1 MMAQRL
7 MKISLNPYNYKLQNH
22 MKKILFLAVALC
34 ASMQIMAANVNVETA
49 RLTALNFMKGKAVN
63 GRFMAPQAPQV
74 KWIHQEMN
82 SSNVEQAA
90 YYIVNTDAGF
100 VIVAGDDRAQ
110 SILAYGDAPLADND
124 IKSLPENM
132 RFWLDYYKQQI
143 EVLQARPGMMVNKP
157 TIKAGGQS
165 VEPMLEAMWD
175 QGDPYYGM
183 CPMAGDRRAQ
193 TGCGATSLAQVFYK
207 WKFPTT
213 PTPVLPGYTTK
224 AWQIEL
230 PALPSIRF
238 DWDNMLSTYTIF
250 SPDANKLAVAQ
261 LMRYIGQAEHMDY
274 TAEYGE
280 AYEDDI
286 VAACHTFGYVGAHVA
301 YKSILYANGVD
312 SIYIDDNTWEEMLQG
327 ELVAG
332 RPVVYCAVSPNPGY
346 DNYVGHAFDVDGYNA
361 TDGKYHVNWG
371 WSGRGNGYFALNA
384 FIDGNFSYN
393 LNQLMVMGIE
403 PPAPIESYTPV
414 MQPADSAYINL
425 TEFRAEWTDETPA
438 ENVTSY
444 TLEVTTEDGSEP
456 GVYEKVF
463 TETFPYCNSND
474 NTAISRIDN
483 YCTNK
488 GWTGSY
494 VYEAKGGLRLGSST
508 KNGTLTTPVLDM
520 TQSGGKMTVV
530 ATMKPHSTDTNV
542 PVRIS
547 CGASIVD
554 VTVSTESVQT
564 IILNCEADANQKVT
578 FSTIEAGKRVVI
590 TQVDIWSS
598 TASAAKMLLSVPVE
612 NGDSTSRLITDITD
626 KFYTVKDLTA
636 GGTFNYRVKAFYSN
650 LTESEWSNVETVT
663 LFENTPAFDM
673 GDVNHDTHVDIDD
686 ITALIARVLG
696 DTTGEFYEAQAN
708 VDGQGGIDIDDVTAL
723 ITIVLG
729 GH

>member
-1 MMAQRL
+1 MKKLLLIAALVVATMQLWAADVDVAQAQAVAQRFFNDGSAAL
-7 MKISLNPYNYKLQNH
+7 RLAGTPVKDLNLLHSEYNS
-22 MKKILFLAVALC
+22 V
-34 ASMQIMAANVNVETA
+34 
-49 RLTALNFMKGKAVN
+49 R
-63 GRFMAPQAPQV
+63 
-74 KWIHQEMN
+74 
-82 SSNVEQAA
+82 SSQPV
-90 YYIVNTDAGF
+90 YYIFNSNKGF
-100 VIVAGDDRAQ
+100 VIVSGDDRAPE
-110 SILAYGDAPLADND
+110 ILAYGDQPLPSINQ
-124 IKSLPENM
+124 LPQNM
-132 RFWLDYYKQQI
+132 ASWLYYYKAQL
-143 EVLQARPGMMVNKP
+143 EALQSNPSLRVTKTA
-157 TIKAGGQS
+157 IKAGGQS

-175 QGDPYYGM
+175 QGDPYYGQ

-213 PTPVLPGYTTK
+213 PTPVIPGYTTV
-224 AWQIEL
+224 AWNIEL

-238 DWDNMLSTYTIF
+238 DWDNMLPTYTIF
-250 SPDANKLAVAQ
+250 SPEENKRAVAQ

-312 SIYIDDNTWEEMLQG
+312 SIYIDDDTWNEMLQG

-361 TDGKYHVNWG
+361 EDGKYHVNWG

-384 FIDGNFSYN
+384 FVDGNYSYN

-414 MQPADSAYINL
+414 MLPADSAHINL
-425 TEFRAEWTDETPA
+425 TEFRADWTDQTPA
-438 ENVTSY
+438 ENVTNY
-444 TLEVTTEDGSEP
+444 TLEVTTNDGSEP

-463 TETFPYCNSND
+463 TETFPHCTSND
-474 NTAISRIDN
+474 NTAITKLDN

-494 VYEAKGGLRLGSST
+494 VYEAKGGLRLGSAS
-508 KNGTLTTPVLDM
+508 KNGTLTTPALDM

-530 ATMKPHSTDTNV
+530 ATMKPYSTDTNV
-542 PVRIS
+542 PVRIA
-547 CGASIVD
+547 CGTSIVD
-554 VTVSTESVQT
+554 VTVSSDDVYT
-564 IILNCEADANQKVT
+564 IILDCEADENQKVT
-578 FSTIEAGKRVVI
+578 FSTTESGKRVVI
-590 TQVDIWSS
+590 TQVDIYSA
-598 TASAAKMLLSVPVE
+598 TASAAKKRLTVPVE
-612 NGDSTSRLITDITD
+612 TGDSTSRLITDITD

-636 GGTFNYRVKAFYSN
+636 GGTFNYRVKAHYVN
-650 LTESEWSNVETVT
+650 LTESEWSNIETVT
-663 LFENTPAFDM
+663 LFENGPASHDFM
-673 GDVNHDTHVDIDD
+673 PGDVNHDNFVDVNDVTMVISHILGTSVDICP
-686 ITALIARVLG
+686 IC
-696 DTTGEFYEAQAN
+696 AN
-708 VDGQGGIDIDDVTAL
+708 VNGDDAIDVADVTTI
-723 ITIVLG
+723 ITIILSSN
-729 GH
+729 

>member
-1 MMAQRL
+1 
-7 MKISLNPYNYKLQNH
+7 
-22 MKKILFLAVALC
+22 MKKILFLAAILF
-34 ASMQIMAANVNVETA
+34 ASMQLMAGNVNVDAARQTA
-49 RLTALNFMKGKAVN
+49 VNFMASKVAH
-63 GRFMAPQAPQV
+63 GRMMASSPKVQ
-74 KWIHQEMN
+74 WIHQEMN
-82 SSNVEQAA
+82 SSNVQQAA

-110 SILAYGDAPLADND
+110 SILAYGDAPLTSNNLSD
-124 IKSLPENM
+124 LPENM
-132 RFWLDYYKQQI
+132 RFWLGYYKQQI
-143 EVLQARPGMMVNKP
+143 EVLQAHPGMKVKKP
-157 TIKAGGQS
+157 MIKAGGQS

-213 PTPVLPGYTTK
+213 PTPVIPGYTTT

-238 DWDNMLSTYTIF
+238 DWDNMLPTYTIF

-280 AYEDDI
+280 AYENDI
-286 VAACHTFGYVGAHVA
+286 VAACHTFGYMGAHVA
-301 YKSILYANGVD
+301 YKSILYQNGVD
-312 SIYIDDNTWEEMLQG
+312 SVYIDDATWEEMLQG

-361 TDGKYHVNWG
+361 TDGTYHVNWG

-403 PPAPIESYTPV
+403 PPAPIESYVPV
-414 MQPADSAYINL
+414 MLSADSTYINL
-425 TEFRAEWTDETPA
+425 TQFRADWTDETPA
-438 ENVTSY
+438 ENVISY

-463 TETFPYCNSND
+463 TETFPYCTSND
-474 NTAISRIDN
+474 NTVISRIDN

-494 VYEAKGGLRLGSST
+494 VYEAKGGFRLGSST
-508 KNGTLTTPVLDM
+508 KNGTLTTPALDM

-530 ATMKPHSTDTNV
+530 ATMKPYSTDTNV

-554 VTVSTESVQT
+554 VTVSSESVQT

-590 TQVDIWSS
+590 TQIDIWSS
-598 TASAAKMLLSVPVE
+598 TASAAKMRLSVPVE
-612 NGDSTSRLITDITD
+612 TGDSTQRLITGIAD

-650 LTESEWSNVETVT
+650 LTESEWSNTEQVT
-663 LFENTPAFDM
+663 LFENGPAPHEFEL
-673 GDVNHDTHVDIDD
+673 GDVNHDRQINVTDVTTLISMILQSDYTLGCPICGELTGEGDINVTDV
-686 ITALIARVLG
+686 TTLIAKIL
-696 DTTGEFYEAQAN
+696 N
-708 VDGQGGIDIDDVTAL
+708 N
-723 ITIVLG
+723 
-729 GH
+729 

>member
-1 MMAQRL
+1 
-7 MKISLNPYNYKLQNH
+7 
-22 MKKILFLAVALC
+22 MKKFLFIAAMLF
-34 ASMQIMAANVNVETA
+34 ASMQLMAGNVNVDAARQTA
-49 RLTALNFMKGKAVN
+49 VDFMAGKAAH
-63 GRFMAPQAPQV
+63 GRMMATSSKVQ
-74 KWIHQEMN
+74 WIHQEMN
-82 SSNVEQAA
+82 SSNVQQAA

-110 SILAYGDAPLADND
+110 SILAYGDAPLASNNLSD
-124 IKSLPENM
+124 LPENM
-132 RFWLDYYKQQI
+132 RFWLNYYKQQI
-143 EVLQARPGMMVNKP
+143 EVLQARPGMKVNKP
-157 TIKAGGQS
+157 MIKAGGQS

-213 PTPVLPGYTTK
+213 PTPVIPGYTTT

-238 DWDNMLSTYTIF
+238 DWDNMLPTYTIF
-250 SPDANKLAVAQ
+250 SPAENKQAVAQ

-286 VAACHTFGYVGAHVA
+286 VAACHTFGYMGAHVA
-301 YKSILYANGVD
+301 YKSILYQNGVD
-312 SIYIDDNTWEEMLQG
+312 SVYIDDATWEEMLQG

-371 WSGRGNGYFALNA
+371 WSGNGNGYFALNA

-414 MQPADSAYINL
+414 MLPADSAYINL
-425 TEFRAEWTDETPA
+425 TQFRADWTDETPA

-444 TLEVTTEDGSEP
+444 TLEVTTEDGGEP
-456 GVYEKVF
+456 GVYERVLL
-463 TETFPYCNSND
+463 ETFGGASE
-474 NTAISRIDN
+474 TGSRPITKFNN
-483 YCTNK
+483 YCDNP
-488 GWTGSY
+488 GWTGSN
-494 VYEAKGGLRLGSST
+494 VYEYRKALRLGGGGSP
-508 KNGTLTTPVLDM
+508 GILTSPAVDM

-530 ATMKPHSTDTNV
+530 ITMKPYQSADSDV
-542 PVRIS
+542 PVTIS
-547 CGASIVD
+547 CGDNMESFIVTEE
-554 VTVSTESVQT
+554 VTQT
-564 IILNCEADANQKVT
+564 VVLKCGADENQKVT
-578 FSTIEAGKRVVI
+578 ITATDGSNTKRLLVS
-590 TQVDIWSS
+590 QVEIWSS
-598 TASAAKMLLSVPVE
+598 TASAAKMRLSVPVE
-612 NGDSTSRLITDITD
+612 TGDSTQRLITDIAD

-650 LTESEWSNVETVT
+650 LTESEWSNVEQVT
-663 LFENTPAFDM
+663 LFENGPAPQEYEL
-673 GDVNHDTHVDIDD
+673 GDVDHNHFV
-686 ITALIARVLG
+686 
-696 DTTGEFYEAQAN
+696 N
-708 VDGQGGIDIDDVTAL
+708 VADVTAL
-723 ITIVLG
+723 IQYILTSGAQPEEFYVDLANVDGDEAGLINVADVTALIAKILNQ
-729 GH
+729 

>member
-1 MMAQRL
+1 
-7 MKISLNPYNYKLQNH
+7 

-34 ASMQIMAANVNVETA
+34 ASMQLMAANVNVETA
-49 RLTALNFMKGKAVN
+49 RLTALNFMKGKGVN
-63 GRFMAPQAPQV
+63 GRLMAPQAPQV

-110 SILAYGDAPLADND
+110 SILAYGDAPLADNNL
-124 IKSLPENM
+124 KNLPENM
-132 RFWLDYYKQQI
+132 RFWLDHYKQQI
-143 EVLQARPGMMVNKP
+143 EALQARPGMMVNKP

-250 SPDANKLAVAQ
+250 SPDVNKLAVAQ

-280 AYEDDI
+280 AYENDI

-361 TDGKYHVNWG
+361 TDGTYHVNWG

-403 PPAPIESYTPV
+403 PPAPIEAYDPV
-414 MQPADSAYINL
+414 MLPANSDFINL

-438 ENVTSY
+438 ENVISY
-444 TLEVTTEDGSEP
+444 TLEVNSGDGSNH

-463 TETFPYCNSND
+463 TETFPYCTSSGSS
-474 NTAISRIDN
+474 AITNFNN
-483 YCTNK
+483 YCSNS
-488 GWTGSY
+488 GWTGTQGW
-494 VYEAKGGLRLGSST
+494 EANGGIRLGSST
-508 KNGTLTTPVLDM
+508 KTGSITTPALDM

-530 ATMKPHSTDTNV
+530 ATIKPYSSDRNV

-547 CGASIVD
+547 CGVSMVD
-554 VTVSTESVQT
+554 LTITENAAQTV
-564 IILNCEADANQKVT
+564 ILECEANDNQKVT
-578 FSTIEAGKRVVI
+578 ISTTEGGKRVVV
-590 TQVDIWSS
+590 TQVDIYSS
-598 TASAAKMLLSVPVE
+598 TNDAKRLLTVPVE
-612 NGDSTSRLITDITD
+612 TGDSTMRTITDITN
-626 KFYTVKDLTA
+626 KYYTVKDLTA
-636 GGTFNYRVKAFYSN
+636 GGTFNYRVKAHYAN
-650 LTESEWSNVETVT
+650 GTQSEWSNLEVVT

-696 DTTGEFYEAQAN
+696 ETTGEFYEAQAN
-708 VDGQGGIDIDDVTAL
+708 VDGVGGIDIDDVTAL
-723 ITIVLG
+723 IAIVLG
-729 GH
+729 NH

>member
-1 MMAQRL
+1 
-7 MKISLNPYNYKLQNH
+7 

-34 ASMQIMAANVNVETA
+34 ASMQLMAANVNVETA

-63 GRFMAPQAPQV
+63 GRLMAPQAPQV

-82 SSNVEQAA
+82 SNNVEQAA

-110 SILAYGDAPLADND
+110 SILAYGDAPLADNNL
-124 IKSLPENM
+124 KNLPENM
-132 RFWLDYYKQQI
+132 RFWLDHYKQQI
-143 EVLQARPGMMVNKP
+143 EELQARPGMMVNKP
-157 TIKAGGQS
+157 VIKAGGQS

-207 WKFPTT
+207 WKYPTT

-230 PALPSIRF
+230 PALPSISF
-238 DWDNMLSTYTIF
+238 DWDNMLTTYTIF
-250 SPDANKLAVAQ
+250 SPDVNKLAVAQ

-280 AYEDDI
+280 AYENDI

-301 YKSILYANGVD
+301 YKSILYQNGVD
-312 SIYIDDNTWEEMLQG
+312 SIYIDDDTWEQMLQG

-361 TDGKYHVNWG
+361 TDGTYHVNWG

-403 PPAPIESYTPV
+403 PPAPIEAYDPV
-414 MQPADSAYINL
+414 MLPANSDFINL

-438 ENVTSY
+438 ENVISY
-444 TLEVTTEDGSEP
+444 TLEVNSGDGSNH

-463 TETFPYCNSND
+463 TETFPYCTSSGSS
-474 NTAISRIDN
+474 AITNFNN
-483 YCTNK
+483 YCSNS
-488 GWTGSY
+488 GWTGTQGW
-494 VYEAKGGLRLGSST
+494 EANGGIRLGSST
-508 KNGTLTTPVLDM
+508 KTGSITTPALDM

-530 ATMKPHSTDTNV
+530 ATIKPYSSDRNV

-547 CGASIVD
+547 CGVSMVD
-554 VTVSTESVQT
+554 LTITENAAQTV
-564 IILNCEADANQKVT
+564 ILECEANDNQKVT
-578 FSTIEAGKRVVI
+578 ISTTEGGKRVVV
-590 TQVDIWSS
+590 TQVDIYSS
-598 TASAAKMLLSVPVE
+598 TNDAKRLLTVPVE
-612 NGDSTSRLITDITD
+612 TGDSTMRTITDITN
-626 KFYTVKDLTA
+626 KYYTVKDLTA
-636 GGTFNYRVKAFYSN
+636 GGTFNYRVKAHYAN
-650 LTESEWSNVETVT
+650 GTQSEWSNLEVVT
-663 LFENTPAFDM
+663 LFANTPAFDM

-696 DTTGEFYEAQAN
+696 ETTGEFYEAQAN
-708 VDGQGGIDIDDVTAL
+708 VDGVGGIDIDDVTAL

-729 GH
+729 NH

>member
-1 MMAQRL
+1 
-7 MKISLNPYNYKLQNH
+7 
-22 MKKILFLAVALC
+22 MKKILFLAAMLF
-34 ASMQIMAANVNVETA
+34 ASMQLMAGNVNVDAARQTA
-49 RLTALNFMKGKAVN
+49 VNFMASKVAH
-63 GRFMAPQAPQV
+63 GRMMATSPKVQ
-74 KWIHQEMN
+74 WIHQEMN
-82 SSNVEQAA
+82 SSNVQQAA

-110 SILAYGDAPLADND
+110 SILAYGDAPLTSNNLSD
-124 IKSLPENM
+124 LPENM
-132 RFWLDYYKQQI
+132 RFWLGYYKQQI
-143 EVLQARPGMMVNKP
+143 EVLQAHPGMKVNKP
-157 TIKAGGQS
+157 AIKAGGQS

-213 PTPVLPGYTTK
+213 PTPVIPGYTTT

-238 DWDNMLSTYTIF
+238 DWDNMLPTYTIF
-250 SPDANKLAVAQ
+250 SPAENKQAVAQ

-286 VAACHTFGYVGAHVA
+286 VAACHTFGYMGAHVA
-301 YKSILYANGVD
+301 YKSILYQNGVD
-312 SIYIDDNTWEEMLQG
+312 SVYIDDATWEEMLQG

-361 TDGKYHVNWG
+361 TDGTYHVNWG

-403 PPAPIESYTPV
+403 PPAPIESYAPV
-414 MQPADSAYINL
+414 MLPADNTYINL
-425 TEFRAEWTDETPA
+425 TQFRAEWTDETPA

-456 GVYEKVF
+456 GVYERVLL
-463 TETFPYCNSND
+463 ETFGGASENGTRPLSKFDSYCD
-474 NTAISRIDN
+474 
-483 YCTNK
+483 NK
-488 GWTGSY
+488 GWTGSN
-494 VYEAKGGLRLGSST
+494 VYEAKGKALRLGGGGSP
-508 KNGTLTTPVLDM
+508 GILTSPAVDM

-530 ATMKPHSTDTNV
+530 ITMKPYQSADSNV
-542 PVRIS
+542 PVTIS
-547 CGASIVD
+547 CGDNMESFIVNEE
-554 VTVSTESVQT
+554 VTQTVVLRCGADENQTVTITATDGSNTKRLLVS
-564 IILNCEADANQKVT
+564 
-578 FSTIEAGKRVVI
+578 
-590 TQVDIWSS
+590 QVEIWSS
-598 TASAAKMLLSVPVE
+598 TSSAAKMRLSVPVE
-612 NGDSTSRLITDITD
+612 TGDSTQRLITGIAD

-650 LTESEWSNVETVT
+650 LTESEWSNIEQVT
-663 LFENTPAFDM
+663 LFENGPAPHEFEL
-673 GDVNHDTHVDIDD
+673 GDVNHDRQINVTDVTTLISMILQSDYTLGCPICGELTGEGDINVTDV
-686 ITALIARVLG
+686 TTLIAKIL
-696 DTTGEFYEAQAN
+696 N
-708 VDGQGGIDIDDVTAL
+708 N
-723 ITIVLG
+723 
-729 GH
+729 